1 MNAELVTKVLET
13 GLTPESYLEIMER
26 RTELDPADFEG
37 VEAERV
43 SFAQINLQRSGRLL
57 RSWKPSD
64 KTATLLGRLT
74 TSQLWL
80 VLTEPWCGDSA
91 QCLPILQILA
101 ETNPAITV
109 RYLLRDDNLDI
120 MDRYLTN
127 GKRGIP
133 LLVALDDSGD
143 ELYRWGPRPAV
154 VQRVFDAG
162 TDEGLDK
169 QAKLERIHLFYG
181 RDRGHAL
188 EEEFHD
194 LVAAFLDGTP

>member
-1 MNAELVTKVLET
+1 MNAEFVATIRDA
-13 GLTPESYLEIMER
+13 GLTPAAYQEVLEQR
-26 RTELDPADFEG
+26 AALDPADFEG
-37 VEAERV
+37 LEAERV
-43 SFAQINLQRSGRLL
+43 SFARLNLHRTERIRRTWRPSPGLAAAAARLE
-57 RSWKPSD
+57 D
-64 KTATLLGRLT
+64 
-74 TSQLWL
+74 SQLWL
-80 VLTEPWCGDSA
+80 SLTEPWCGDSA
-91 QCLPILQILA
+91 QCLPCLEILA
-101 ETNPAITV
+101 ETNPNITM
-109 RYLLRDDNLDI
+109 RMLLRDENPEV

-154 VQRVFDAG
+154 VQGVFDAG